1 MLGMLSYAQT
11 VNLTFTARDTN
22 NRYVRLDGV
31 VIDNLT
37 QGWQETLYWPDTILT
52 MTLATGVDNVV
63 RESNHSPLQL
73 SQNTPNPF
81 DGVTYANLVLP
92 ELGNVMVE
100 ITDISG
106 HIVGAKKFLPLQKGT
121 HQLRIT
127 LSTSGVYF
135 LTARQNGQ
143 VVSVKMVNHGQGGAN
158 HIDIV
163 GNVGTQFIASESNPL
178 PPTGSLNENVGMQF
192 IASESNKT
200 QKSPKNVT
208 NNPFAMGDQMTYVGY
223 ATINNEEEA
232 SYSIEQAQDSSQTLV
247 LLFNVAMG
255 VEDGQPCPGTST
267 VTDYDGN
274 VYNTVK
280 IGNQCWMRENLRTTH
295 YADGTFIPVD
305 SNPQISVGL
314 YCVNPPYRYAPN
326 GDTNNVSIYGWLYNW
341 YAVMNGENS
350 SYANPSGVQGVCP
363 EGWHVPGFYEWDE
376 LGLYVKQQSAFVCG
390 DTNLNVGK
398 SLAAAEL
405 WDSFE
410 GPCCIGNTVTT
421 NNATGFSALPAGF
434 FQAGSF
440 SQFGREA
447 RFSSSSNR
455 WEDVILIRNLYHDQ
469 TDLAVY
475 FSYANDGISVRCVRD

>member
-1 MLGMLSYAQT
+1 MKRILFCCVLLTMLGMLSYAQT
-11 VNLTFTARDTN
+11 VNLTFTACDTN
-22 NRYVRLDGV
+22 NRYVRLDRV

-52 MTLATGVDNVV
+52 MTLATGLDDVI
-63 RESNHSPLQL
+63 RESNHLPLQL
-73 SQNTPNPF
+73 LQNTPNPF
-81 DGVTYANLVLP
+81 DGTTYTTLILAKSGDVS
-92 ELGNVMVE
+92 VE
-100 ITDISG
+100 ITDVAG
-106 HIVGAKKFLPLQKGT
+106 RIVETHNITSLQKGI

-143 VVSVKMVNHGQGGAN
+143 VASVKMVNHGKGGAS

-163 GNVGTQFIASESNPL
+163 GNVGTQFIASE
-178 PPTGSLNENVGMQF
+178 T
-192 IASESNKT
+192 NKT
-200 QKSPKNVT
+200 QKSPKSVT
-208 NNPFAMGDQMTYVGY
+208 NNPFVMGDQMMYVGY
-223 ATINNEEEA
+223 ATINNEEVA
-232 SYSIEQAQDSSQTLV
+232 SYSIEQAQDSTQTLV
-247 LLFNVAMG
+247 LLFNVATG
-255 VEDGQPCPGTST
+255 VEDGQPCPGTPT

-280 IGNQCWMRENLRTTH
+280 IGNQCWIRENLRTTH

-405 WDSFE
+405 WESFE
-410 GPCCIGNTVTT
+410 GPCCVGNTVTT

-455 WEDVILIRNLYHDQ
+455 WEDVILIRDLYHDQ
-469 TDLAVY
+469 TDFAVY

>member
-1 MLGMLSYAQT
+1 MKRGLLCSLLLTMLGMLSYAQT
-11 VNLTFTARDTN
+11 VNLTFTACDTN
-22 NRYVRLDGV
+22 NRYVRLDRV
-31 VIDNLT
+31 VIENLT

-52 MTLATGVDNVV
+52 MTLATGLDDVV
-63 RESNHSPLQL
+63 RESNHLPLQL
-73 SQNTPNPF
+73 LQNTPNPF
-81 DGVTYANLVLP
+81 EGTTYTTLALAKSGDVS
-92 ELGNVMVE
+92 VE
-100 ITDISG
+100 ITDVAG
-106 HIVGAKKFLPLQKGT
+106 RIVETHNITSLQKGI
-121 HQLRIT
+121 HQLCIT

-163 GNVGTQFIASESNPL
+163 GNVGTQFI
-178 PPTGSLNENVGMQF
+178 V
-192 IASESNKT
+192 SESNKT

-223 ATINNEEEA
+223 ATINNEDVA

-247 LLFNVAMG
+247 LLFNVATG
-255 VEDGQPCPGTST
+255 VEDGQPCPGTPT

-410 GPCCIGNTVTT
+410 GPCCVGNTVAT